1 MTQVRIRLNEA
12 ELLRAG
18 FPRDAVAALR
28 QIAAVIGSGLEIGEI
43 SDVEA
48 LVLTTGRNDGK
59 QSNIEQEVMRLGDQ
73 VNQIR
78 RDSTAFQQGIQCEL
92 ESLVMS
98 VRRPMTALPA
108 TPVVAGG
115 SGNAL
120 IVACDFGASFTDKAQ
135 TVVTGEAWVTATSSI
150 AAQVLTTSGI
160 DPDEMRLL
168 NLQPVVSDIV
178 PGDGFTLTL
187 YSEPEA
193 RGVYNVMVS
202 GV

>member
-1 MTQVRIRLNEA
+1 M
-12 ELLRAG
+12 
-18 FPRDAVAALR
+18 
-28 QIAAVIGSGLEIGEI
+28 
-43 SDVEA
+43 
-48 LVLTTGRNDGK
+48 
-59 QSNIEQEVMRLGDQ
+59 
-73 VNQIR
+73 
-78 RDSTAFQQGIQCEL
+78 
-92 ESLVMS
+92 
-98 VRRPMTALPA
+98 
-108 TPVVAGG
+108 VVAVG

-168 NLQPVVSDIV
+168 NLQPVVSAIV